1 MMNIDIIDGCQN
13 ARTTMIIILDIV
25 REGES
30 VDETRKHLFR
40 RGIPRINEVTFP
52 APQQEVMQVL
62 ARHGYTISEGDLEFA
77 LSTDI

>member
-1 MMNIDIIDGCQN
+1 MKKGIMMNIDMIDGCQN

-40 RGIPRINEVTFP
+40 RGISRINEVTFP
-52 APQQEVMQVL
+52 TPKQEVRQVL
-62 ARHGYTISEGDLEFA
+62 ARHGCTISEGD
-77 LSTDI
+77 